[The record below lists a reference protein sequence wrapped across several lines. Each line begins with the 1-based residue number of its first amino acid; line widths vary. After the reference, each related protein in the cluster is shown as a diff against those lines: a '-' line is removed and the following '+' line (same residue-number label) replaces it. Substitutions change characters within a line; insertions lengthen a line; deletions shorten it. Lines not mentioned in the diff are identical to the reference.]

1 MLNKYY
7 SIRMEPA
14 TILLADD
21 NLVLGLFVKRV
32 LQQAGYRVW
41 FCMDIAEAWQ
51 YYADKKP
58 DLVLLD
64 SNNQESEMNFKLA
77 KKIRREN
84 KIIPILFLSGRTFEE
99 ELYNSMEQSQQEE
112 TKRFPSEKNL
122 LQHLHGMLPA
132 DKRTYNHVSGY
143 NPKNMQLCTPEDI
156 LILTTFFEKSIH
168 LRQYIPN

>member
-1 MLNKYY
+1 
-7 SIRMEPA
+7 MEPA
-14 TILLADD
+14 TILLAED

-64 SNNQESEMNFKLA
+64 NNNLESGMNYRLA
-77 KKIRREN
+77 KKIRRAN
-84 KIIPILFLSGRTFEE
+84 KIIPILFLSGKTFEE
-99 ELYNSMEQSQQEE
+99 EIYNNKEQSRKEE
-112 TKRFPSEKNL
+112 AKKFPSEKNL

-132 DKRTYNHVSGY
+132 DKRTYNHVPGY
-143 NPKNMQLCTPEDI
+143 NPKHMKLCTPEDI
-156 LILTTFFEKSIH
+156 LILATFFEESIH
-168 LRQYIPN
+168 LREFILN